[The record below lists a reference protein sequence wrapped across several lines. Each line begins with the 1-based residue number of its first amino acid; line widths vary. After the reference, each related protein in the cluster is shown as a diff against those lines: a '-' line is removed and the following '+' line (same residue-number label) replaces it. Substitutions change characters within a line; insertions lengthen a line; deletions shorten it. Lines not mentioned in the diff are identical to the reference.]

1 MLPHYNSSQ
10 EVRTER
16 NLKPGANAEAVEV
29 YYLLACLAYFL
40 IEPRTTCPAMAPPI
54 KGWAL
59 PHWSLIK
66 EVLQL
71 DIIQAFP
78 QLRLL
83 PL

>member
-40 IEPRTTCPAMAPPI
+40 IEPRTTSPRASPSIM
-54 KGWAL
+54 G
-59 PHWSLIK
+59 
-66 EVLQL
+66 
-71 DIIQAFP
+71 
-78 QLRLL
+78 
-83 PL
+83 